1 MVNTLLSARNVKK
14 YYPLKS
20 RGFSRHPGRIK
31 AVDGVSFDVNA
42 KEVFGLVGESGCGKS
57 TLGRVLLRLEDPT
70 EGQIFFQQQDIAAF
84 PKLRLTQFRK
94 EAQIIYQDPYSALN
108 PRKTIG
114 SLVQEP
120 LDIHK
125 IGTVRDRRERVAWL
139 LETVGLL
146 SEHTNRYP
154 HQFSGGQRQR
164 IVIAR
169 ALALNPQLLLADEPV
184 SALDVSIQAQV
195 INLLLDLR
203 KEFGLT
209 YIFISHDL
217 SVVEHLCDRVA
228 VMYLGR
234 IVELAAKKLF
244 YTSPKHPYSQALLSA
259 APTPNPEAPKRKI
272 LLQGD
277 VPSPINPPTGCPF
290 HPRCHI
296 RQPEWSECTTE
307 LPSLR
312 EIEPGWYVACHI
324 VKNRNQVF

>member
-1 MVNTLLSARNVKK
+1 MDYTLLSAQNVTK

-20 RGFSRHPGRIK
+20 RGFSRRTGEVK
-31 AVDGVSFDVNA
+31 AVDDVSFDVQA

-70 EGQIFFQQQDIAAF
+70 GGNILFQQQDIAAF

-108 PRKTIG
+108 PRKKIG
-114 SLVQEP
+114 QLVREP
-120 LDIHK
+120 LDIHR
-125 IGTVRDRRERVAWL
+125 IGTLKDRQERVAWL

-146 SEHTNRYP
+146 PDSMNRYP

-195 INLLLDLR
+195 INLLMDLR
-203 KEFGLT
+203 EEFGLT

-234 IVELAAKKLF
+234 IVELAPKKPF
-244 YTSPKHPYSQALLSA
+244 YVNPKHPYSQALLSA

-277 VPSPINPPTGCPF
+277 VPSPVNPPRGCPF
-290 HPRCHI
+290 HPRCPI
-296 RQPEWSECTTE
+296 RQAEWNECLNE
-307 LPSLR
+307 RPILR
-312 EIEPGWYVACHI
+312 EIAPGWKAACH
-324 VKNRNQVF
+324 VVS

>member
-1 MVNTLLSARNVKK
+1 MDYTLLSAQNVTK

-20 RGFSRHPGRIK
+20 RGFSRRHGTVK
-31 AVDGVSFDVNA
+31 AVDSVSFDVKA

-70 EGQIFFQQQDIAAF
+70 DGHIFFQQQDLSTF
-84 PKLRLTQFRK
+84 PKTRLTQFRK

-108 PRKTIG
+108 PRKKIG
-114 SLVQEP
+114 QLVREP
-120 LDIHK
+120 LDIHR
-125 IGTVRDRRERVAWL
+125 IGTVKDRQERVAWL

-146 SEHTNRYP
+146 PDSMNRYP

-195 INLLLDLR
+195 INLLMDLR
-203 KEFGLT
+203 EEFGLT

-234 IVELAAKKLF
+234 IVELAPKKPF
-244 YTSPKHPYSQALLSA
+244 YASPKHPYSQALLSA

-277 VPSPINPPTGCPF
+277 VPSPINPPQGCPF
-290 HPRCHI
+290 HPRCPI
-296 RQPEWSECTTE
+296 RQSEWHECLSER
-307 LPSLR
+307 PVLR
-312 EIEPGWYVACHI
+312 EIAPGWRVACHF
-324 VKNRNQVF
+324 VA

>member
-1 MVNTLLSARNVKK
+1 MVNTLLSVQNVKK
-14 YYPLKS
+14 YYPLKA
-20 RGFSRHPGRIK
+20 RGFSRRHGTVK
-31 AVDGVSFDVNA
+31 AVDGVSFDVKP
-42 KEVFGLVGESGCGKS
+42 KEVFGVVGESGCGKS

-70 EGQIFFQQQDIAAF
+70 DGQIFFQHQEISSF
-84 PKLRLTQFRK
+84 SKSRLTQFRR

-108 PRKTIG
+108 PRKKIG
-114 SLVQEP
+114 QLVQEP
-120 LDIHK
+120 LDIHR

-146 SEHTNRYP
+146 PEHASRYP

-203 KEFGLT
+203 EEFGLT
-209 YIFISHDL
+209 YVFISHDL

-234 IVELAAKKLF
+234 IVEVAPKHLF
-244 YTSPKHPYSQALLSA
+244 YASPKHPYSQALLSA
-259 APTPNPEAPKRKI
+259 APIPNPEAPKRKV

-277 VPSPINPPTGCPF
+277 VPSPLNPPGGCPF
-290 HPRCHI
+290 HPRCPL
-296 RQPEWSECTTE
+296 RQPDWSECTTE
-307 LPSLR
+307 LPLLR
-312 EIEPGWYVACHI
+312 EIGPGWRAACH
-324 VKNRNQVF
+324 VVRP